1 MVTALTSKVQDDS
14 KSVKSENVR
23 TNLATPTSANPA
35 TTSGA
40 TDEGS
45 FYDFMLK
52 QASEGFVSRM
62 ERSPARPAS
71 DVATLPRVVS
81 HRNPSKSPRETGNG
95 QSNGES
101 NALKH
106 GASDELSKSVGP
118 SLYSSSK
125 SFVSFQESVITHAYE
140 KSLNQTQT
148 DVRLDQDWEQ
158 SYTPPNYTWKMRRKR
173 ESEIFRQRALL
184 VDYNKMDLYLDSEYT
199 QFQVAYVCWFQPSTP
214 HVTFVMNFPFGYEI
228 CSSDMHI

>member
-1 MVTALTSKVQDDS
+1 MVTALTSKVEGDS
-14 KSVKSENVR
+14 KSVKAAVSVQ
-23 TNLATPTSANPA
+23 TNLATPTSNPA

-40 TDEGS
+40 ADEGS

-52 QASEGFVSRM
+52 QASEGFVSRIQ
-62 ERSPARPAS
+62 RSPARPAS

-81 HRNPSKSPRETGNG
+81 HRNLSKSPRRNPSTSPRDSGNG

-101 NALKH
+101 KALKYR
-106 GASDELSKSVGP
+106 ASDEPSKSVGP

-125 SFVSFQESVITHAYE
+125 SCVSFQDSVITHAYE
-140 KSLNQTQT
+140 KSLNQTET

-158 SYTPPNYTWKMRRKR
+158 SYTPPNYTWKMRRRR

-199 QFQVAYVCWFQPSTP
+199 QFQV
-214 HVTFVMNFPFGYEI
+214 
-228 CSSDMHI
+228 